1 MAKIIGETG
10 CPAEKQMLR
19 GFRRMFIISL
29 LGIGVMSLAV
39 GYVFCL
45 AFHDGVM
52 SPWLAAAEAAFL
64 AGAGGW
70 IGGWVLRNASRNEDE
85 RAQLRKGMLGEA
97 AVGLILEGL
106 PDSYTVFNDSGRRGG
121 CIDHIVVGPTGIF
134 AIDTKNWRGVITPD
148 GRGELLC
155 NGRSTGRS
163 EVAGLLRSMASL
175 REKIN
180 VLTHREDFIQGM
192 IAFPLARVEAR
203 WGTTRNV
210 HCVTDDR
217 VLDYI
222 LHYNFSRR
230 LKDPE
235 IELIVRAFHAI
246 AGMGKG
252 LDPAE
257 GGLTVL
263 PTARSS

>member
-1 MAKIIGETG
+1 MAKIIGESGRSVET
-10 CPAEKQMLR
+10 QMVR
-19 GFRRMFIISL
+19 SFRRMFLISL
-29 LGIGVMSLAV
+29 LGIGSMSLAV

-45 AFHDGVM
+45 AFHDRLIPV
-52 SPWLAAAEAAFL
+52 WLAAGEALFL
-64 AGAGGW
+64 VAAGCW
-70 IGGWVLRNASRNEDE
+70 INHWVMRGVSRNEHE
-85 RAQLRKGMLGEA
+85 RARLRKGTLGEA

-106 PDSYTVFNDSGRRGG
+106 PDSYIVFNDPGKRRGN
-121 CIDHIVVGPTGIF
+121 IDHIVIGPTGIF
-134 AIDTKNWRGVITPD
+134 VIDTKNWRGVITPD
-148 GRGELLC
+148 SQGELLC
-155 NGRSTGRS
+155 NGKSTGRG
-163 EVAGLLRSMASL
+163 EVKSLLRSIASL
-175 REKIN
+175 RTKIN

-217 VLDYI
+217 ILDYI
-222 LHYNFSRR
+222 QHYNFSRR
-230 LKDPE
+230 LKDEE
-235 IELIVRAFHAI
+235 IELIEKAFHAI

-263 PTARSS
+263 PVSK